1 MGLRCLL
8 VGSRESSA
16 SNGGSRVTIRDV
28 AQLAGVHPSTV
39 SRVLNGDDRRAVA
52 ETREKI
58 HAAAKSLGWRPNSFA
73 RSLSLGRAYSI
84 GMMIPTFGNP
94 AYTSMIAGA
103 QRAAEDQGNVLF
115 VTDTS
120 DDDTHMR
127 VQLDRMSDRVD
138 GFVVASASMASSAIP
153 LLVERNI
160 PFVLLNRR
168 THGGHPSVI
177 ADDERGVELALSHLY
192 DLGHRSIAYV
202 AGPKGIDTVER
213 RLHAYEKF
221 VDEHDLPRSRSLMY
235 RGVLTPAGI
244 DGGIQRLLDPAQKD
258 RPTALFAVNLLA
270 AAQALTSVKALG
282 LRVPQDLSVVGFDDW
297 PLADHLWVPLT
308 TIRMPSEAMGRLAV
322 DTLLRLLDSKEVPT
336 ENMVEEEPELVLRA
350 STCPPAPAKPA
361 TRTRGRKA

>member
-1 MGLRCLL
+1 ML
-8 VGSRESSA
+8 VGSKESSA
-16 SNGGSRVTIRDV
+16 SNTGSRATIKDV

-58 HAAAKSLGWRPNSFA
+58 HDAAKSLGWRPNSFA

-84 GMMIPTFGNP
+84 GMMIPTFVNP

-120 DDDTHMR
+120 DDDEHMR
-127 VQLDRMSDRVD
+127 LQLDRMSDRVD
-138 GFVVASASMASSAIP
+138 GFVVASASLASSAIP

-192 DLGHRSIAYV
+192 ELGHRSIAYV

-213 RLHAYEKF
+213 RLHAYETF
-221 VDEHDLPRSRSLMY
+221 MEQHNLPRSRSLMY
-235 RGVLTPAGI
+235 RGALTAAGI
-244 DGGIQRLLDPAQKD
+244 DSGIQRLLDPAQKV

-282 LRVPQDLSVVGFDDW
+282 LRVPEDLSVVGFDDW

-308 TIRMPSEAMGRLAV
+308 TVRMPSEAMGRLAV
-322 DTLLRLLDSKEVPT
+322 STLLSLLDGKDVLT
-336 ENMVEEEPELVLRA
+336 ESLVEEEPELVLRA
-350 STCPPAPAKPA
+350 STCSPPSAKSA
-361 TRTRGRKA
+361 ARARGSKS